1 MQRCL
6 YKRKQHAHCT
16 QVLDTVGRRLARI
29 QEDDED
35 ANIDVAAVC
44 RWLMKRYRTG
54 ELKTRILDVAE
65 VKEMLDQAP
74 ARQSENHKQGAVGAA
89 GGAEAGSA
97 APTTV
102 QQSPWAGKKRKR
114 KKPGRPGASVGIPR
128 KTKPPRR
135 RSSSNSTSNSS
146 SHRRIHRS
154 MS

>member
-1 MQRCL
+1 M
-6 YKRKQHAHCT
+6 
-16 QVLDTVGRRLARI
+16 DTVGRRLARI

-74 ARQSENHKQGAVGAA
+74 ARQLENHKQGAVGAA
-89 GGAEAGSA
+89 GGADAGSAAPA

-135 RSSSNSTSNSS
+135 RSSSNSTRNSS